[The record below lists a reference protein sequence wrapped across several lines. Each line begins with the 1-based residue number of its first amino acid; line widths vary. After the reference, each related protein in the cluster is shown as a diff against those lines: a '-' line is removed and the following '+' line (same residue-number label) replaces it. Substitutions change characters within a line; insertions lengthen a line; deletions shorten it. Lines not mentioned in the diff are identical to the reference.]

1 MSVTS
6 TPVRV
11 FLLPGRDRRVGSG
24 HPWAYSNEINMDAAT
39 KALTAGEVA
48 TLHRVDGKPLGVGTF
63 NPHTLISFRVLAQN
77 PTTPIDRTFFETRLK
92 AALALRERLYDEPY
106 YRLVHGEA
114 DGLGGLVVDRYG
126 DIVVIQT
133 ATAGMERLLPELLAA
148 LDSVINP
155 SAVMLR
161 NDGSFRRLENL
172 ETYVRPAKGTV
183 PESVEVHERGLRF
196 PADVT
201 AGQKT
206 GWFLD
211 QRDAR
216 NFVAPLAKG
225 GRMLDVYSHIG
236 GFAIAALKAGAER
249 AIAVD
254 SSAKALELAEL
265 AGKWNDVSDRLSVV
279 KAEAFGELERLR
291 SAGDRFRVV
300 ACDPPAF
307 VRIAKELK
315 TGLKGYRKLVRLAA
329 AVVEPGGFLF
339 IASCS
344 HNVTV
349 EAFASE
355 VAAGVQRAGR
365 DGRILRST
373 GAGPDHPVHPR
384 LPESAYLKG
393 LVLQLD

>member
-1 MSVTS
+1 MSSTT

-11 FLLPGRDRRVGSG
+11 FLQPGRDRRVGSG

-39 KALTAGEVA
+39 RALPAGQVA

-63 NPHTLISFRVLAQN
+63 SPHTLIAFRLLSHN
-77 PTTPIDRTFFETRLK
+77 PTTPIDRTFFEARLK
-92 AALALRERLYDEPY
+92 AALDLRGRLYDEPY
-106 YRLVHGEA
+106 YRLIHGEA

-126 DIVVIQT
+126 KVVVVQA

-148 LDSVINP
+148 LDATLDPEV
-155 SAVMLR
+155 VVLR
-161 NDGSFRRLENL
+161 NDGAFRRLENL
-172 ETYVRPAKGTV
+172 ETYVRVAKGAVTE
-183 PESVEVHERGLRF
+183 PVELRERDLRF
-196 PADVT
+196 PADVM

-206 GWFLD
+206 GWFFD

-216 NFVAPLAKG
+216 GFVAPLARG
-225 GRMLDVYSHIG
+225 GTMLDVYSHVG
-236 GFAIAALKAGAER
+236 GFAIAAIKAGAER

-265 AGKWNDVSDRLSVV
+265 AGRWNDVADRLSVV
-279 KAEAFGELERLR
+279 RSEAFGELDRLR
-291 SAGDRFRVV
+291 SAGEKYRVV

-307 VRIAKELK
+307 VRTAKELK
-315 TGLKGYRKLVRLAA
+315 SGLKGYRKLVRLAA

-349 EAFASE
+349 EAFAAE
-355 VAAGVQRAGR
+355 VAAGLQRADR

-393 LVLQLD
+393 LVIQLD